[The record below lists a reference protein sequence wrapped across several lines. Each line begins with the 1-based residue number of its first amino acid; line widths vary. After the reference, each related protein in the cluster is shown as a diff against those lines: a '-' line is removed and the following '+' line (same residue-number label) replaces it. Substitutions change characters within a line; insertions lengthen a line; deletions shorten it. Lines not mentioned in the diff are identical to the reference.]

1 MLITEIKTKYL
12 ILQFT
17 SAIIFTL
24 KADENIDM
32 ISKNIKPLVFL
43 LSTCFVSPAIAS
55 STINETVNQAGQ
67 LAKYQGEILIRQ
79 DQKSKPQLVDESG
92 AVLRVGNQ
100 LRTQKDSEAF
110 IRWIDGSKIVMKE
123 KSQLSINA
131 IDYLNVDNG
140 SVIFNIANI
149 QRPKPVRVG
158 VKLAILGI
166 RGTKFIVVNQD
177 ENYNVYLKEGN
188 ITITSLSEDFKI
200 YKKQIESQMR
210 EFHEQFKREA
220 KQFTFELK
228 SDFEAFKKETE
239 MGQAELV
246 NEFKLIE
253 STGIKISDGILTLV
267 PIPKNIDEQFILLD
281 SF

>member
-1 MLITEIKTKYL
+1 
-12 ILQFT
+12 
-17 SAIIFTL
+17 
-24 KADENIDM
+24 M
-32 ISKNIKPLVFL
+32 ISKNIKSLVFL
-43 LSTCFVSPAIAS
+43 LTVFFVSAVNGS
-55 STINETVNQAGQ
+55 SNINETVNQAGQ

-79 DQKSKPQLVDESG
+79 DQKSKPQLINESG
-92 AVLRVGNQ
+92 AFLHIGNQ
-100 LRTQKDSEAF
+100 LRTQENSEAF

-140 SVIFNIANI
+140 SVIFDIAKI

-166 RGTKFIVVNQD
+166 RGTKFIVVN
-177 ENYNVYLKEGN
+177 EGKNYNVYLKEGD

-200 YKKQIESQMR
+200 YKNQIESQMR
-210 EFHEQFKREA
+210 QFREQFEREA
-220 KQFTFELK
+220 KQFKSELK

-253 STGIKISDGILTLV
+253 STGIEISDGILTLV
-267 PIPKNIDEQFILLD
+267 PIPREIDEQFNLLD